1 MFIGV
6 KRRFYMPEM
15 PKWLIVLIIVVAGW
29 WVITQTIEFVGK
41 VGTTVD
47 KANSSMTNSQNNLK
61 SIGKYD

>member
-1 MFIGV
+1 
-6 KRRFYMPEM
+6 MPEM